1 MEFTGP
7 HVWHWLSVRCELQ
20 IAWGVQTQGSM
31 RNTSRRSEV
40 KIHLKGNLQ
49 MNFQLKTPTDQ
60 IYRLAFH
67 WEHEFCQTSILE
79 LVVLLKF
86 VIPPWRG
93 EHVHLVTV
101 LTPSCVVYGLF
112 PKLTAINH
120 LINFQFFMC
129 FQGKYK
135 SNMFRWKN
143 FDVDYCLSEEVTV
156 YFIVGPNCND

>member
-1 MEFTGP
+1 MALTVGEMWTPNSLGSPDTGVHEKYFQNVGGQDSFEGQP
-7 HVWHWLSVRCELQ
+7 S
-20 IAWGVQTQGSM
+20 
-31 RNTSRRSEV
+31 
-40 KIHLKGNLQ
+40 KGNLQ

-93 EHVHLVTV
+93 EHVRLVTV

-135 SNMFRWKN
+135 SNMFRWRN